1 MTEGVL
7 YTLLLYLWIR
17 LTCFPEQWK
26 QFSVPE
32 GTQQSFIRGGSA
44 LRFNPLPFYIPC
56 LAEKV
61 PL

>member
-1 MTEGVL
+1 MC

-17 LTCFPEQWK
+17 LTCYPEQWK
-26 QFSVPE
+26 QFSVPGGGG
-32 GTQQSFIRGGSA
+32 GTQRSFIREGSA
-44 LRFNPLPFYIPC
+44 LMSNPLPFYIPY